1 MRLAFL
7 AAPVVA
13 LAALTAA
20 CNQSDPA
27 PVPPPETATA
37 PVEAPVQPPAEAPV
51 QTPAATPA
59 SSGSCLDE
67 IGQEAATRLVERCRA
82 VSPATRPPCNTANP
96 CAMIQGEIDRSCA
109 LWEGQGDAPQEC
121 RPGAP
126 QT

>member
-27 PVPPPETATA
+27 PIPPPG
-37 PVEAPVQPPAEAPV
+37 
-51 QTPAATPA
+51 PA

-96 CAMIQGEIDRSCA
+96 CAMIQSEIDRSCA
-109 LWEGQGDAPQEC
+109 LWERDGEAPPDEC
-121 RPGAP
+121 RAG
-126 QT
+126 

>member
-37 PVEAPVQPPAEAPV
+37 PVEAPVQPPAEAP
-51 QTPAATPA
+51 A

-96 CAMIQGEIDRSCA
+96 CAMIQSEIDRSCA
-109 LWEGQGDAPQEC
+109 LWERDGETPPDEC
-121 RPGAP
+121 RAG
-126 QT
+126 

>member
-37 PVEAPVQPPAEAPV
+37 PVEAPVQPPAELPL
-51 QTPAATPA
+51 QTPTATPA

-67 IGQEAATRLVERCRA
+67 IGQDAAARLVERCRA

-96 CAMIQGEIDRSCA
+96 CTMIQSEIDRSCA
-109 LWEGQGDAPQEC
+109 LWERDGETPPDEC
-121 RPGAP
+121 RAG
-126 QT
+126 

>member
-27 PVPPPETATA
+27 PVPPPETAPS
-37 PVEAPVQPPAEAPV
+37 PVEAPVQPPAEVPV
-51 QTPAATPA
+51 QTPATTPA

-67 IGQEAATRLVERCRA
+67 IGQDAATQLVERCRA

-96 CAMIQGEIDRSCA
+96 CAMIQSEIDRSCA
-109 LWEGQGDAPQEC
+109 LWERDGETPPDEC
-121 RPGAP
+121 RAG
-126 QT
+126 